1 VTTPAELGSSDRLIL
16 DTVLRE
22 APIGVVVLDRELR
35 LDCASRTAEADG
47 PLTPADTGRRLFEV
61 WPGVP
66 DDVVTALRR
75 VACGRASQVEMRS
88 ESPDWRADRMT
99 ISAVTDAAGIVTHII
114 WMWSDARRENG
125 HVVDLYRRSRNLRA
139 TSARLTE

>member
-1 VTTPAELGSSDRLIL
+1 MTAPTELGSSDRVVLE
-16 DTVLRE
+16 TVLRE

-35 LDCASRTAEADG
+35 IDCASRAAEADG
-47 PLTPADTGRRLFEV
+47 PLTPADTGRRLFEA

-75 VACGRASQVEMRS
+75 VACGRASHVEMRS

-99 ISAVTDAAGIVTHII
+99 ISAVTDAAGNLEHII
-114 WMWSDARRENG
+114 WMWSDASAHARSVNG
-125 HVVDLYRRSRNLRA
+125 NGALPWP
-139 TSARLTE
+139 RLPRPRT